1 MSSKLAKM
9 ADLRR
14 FVHVS
19 NGCFSLKKTRAKSP
33 KCEQSSN
40 VPAWEQKFDHIVEWN
55 DSAAEEAFRKAK
67 LRSNV
72 PAWEQKFDHIVEWND
87 SAAEEAFRKAKL
99 RHWSEINGEPCQIPL
114 PNPDM
119 YIDKIDWNLE
129 TV

>member
-40 VPAWEQKFDHIVEWN
+40 VPAWEQKFDHILEWN

-67 LRSNV
+67 LRY
-72 PAWEQKFDHIVEWND
+72 
-87 SAAEEAFRKAKL
+87 
-99 RHWSEINGEPCQIPL
+99 WSEINGEPCQIPL